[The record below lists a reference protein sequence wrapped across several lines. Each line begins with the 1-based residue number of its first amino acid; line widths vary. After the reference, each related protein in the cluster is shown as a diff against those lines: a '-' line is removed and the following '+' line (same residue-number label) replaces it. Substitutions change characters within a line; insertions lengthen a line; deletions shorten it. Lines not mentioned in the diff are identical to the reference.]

1 MKYLSNT
8 ATPKYYGLFRD
19 KVIRGEIPVSREVAM
34 HMTNI
39 DRLIADPRYY
49 YDPRPTEG
57 WIRFCEQEMT
67 LTDGSEFQMLDSF
80 KLWYEDLYGWYYFIE
95 RQVYEPLQNGIGG
108 HYVTKTIKKRLRNK
122 QYNIVGRGASKSL
135 YATWVHA
142 YEHDVNPETTQ
153 QVTVAPIMRMSDGV
167 MDPYK
172 TAIVKAR
179 GPLYKFLTR
188 GSINNT
194 TGSSKNK
201 VKLAS
206 TKNGIINT
214 ITNSS
219 LQVYPM
225 SIDKLQGLRPK
236 VSTIDEWLS
245 GDTREDPIGAIEQ
258 GASKV
263 DDYVILAISS
273 EGTVRNGPGD
283 DVKMELRKIL
293 NREYD
298 NPHVSIWWYKL
309 DSVDEVGY
317 PEMWLKANP
326 NLGVTVGYDTYQ
338 LDVERA
344 EQVPSQRN
352 DILAKRFGLEMEGYT
367 YFFTYDET
375 LAGPPRDFWGMP
387 CSVGCDLSQGDDF
400 CAFDFLFPLKDGSY
414 GLKALSYITSDTLMK
429 LPGALRAKYE
439 TFIDEG
445 TLVIMDGVK
454 LDLDNVYDD
463 LLKKIDAAQYD
474 VRTFGYDPYNAK
486 AFVNRWEMDFGQYG
500 IEKVIQGAKTES
512 VPLGEIKHLTGNR
525 MLLFD
530 QQIIQYTMGNAIV
543 LEDTNGNR
551 KLHKKRYEYKI
562 DNVSAL
568 IDAYVAYSLHKD
580 MFD

>member
-8 ATPKYYGLFRD
+8 ATPKYYGQFRD

-34 HMTNI
+34 HMANI